1 MIGAD
6 DARRLLDMK
15 DAIDAVEQAFRWFSE
30 GSAQMPVKSY
40 LNFEAHD
47 GDLRV
52 MPAAAG
58 KKYAGVKIVNSHRRN
73 PDKGLPAVMG
83 TYVLVSQESGL
94 PLSIL
99 DATYLTAVRTG
110 AASAV
115 ATKYMARQEAA
126 SVGLVGSGVQA
137 TFQLLAIS
145 KVREIRE
152 VFAWSPEFDRSRR
165 DAFLEE
171 TRPMFPEIDLIPAD
185 EIEKAAI
192 ADIVVTTTPSRGP
205 VLMDSH
211 IGPGTHIN
219 AVGADGPGKQ
229 ELDPAILKRARV
241 IVDEL
246 EQAWH
251 GGEINVPLASG
262 ELSESD
268 IDGSLDQVVNGDI
281 PGRTSADEVTIFDST
296 GLATEDI
303 AVAILVYERA
313 LKEGAGSEIEL

>member
-1 MIGAD
+1 M
-6 DARRLLDMK
+6 
-15 DAIDAVEQAFRWFSE
+15 
-30 GSAQMPVKSY
+30 
-40 LNFEAHD
+40 
-47 GDLRV
+47 
-52 MPAAAG
+52 
-58 KKYAGVKIVNSHRRN
+58 
-73 PDKGLPAVMG
+73 
-83 TYVLVSQESGL
+83 
-94 PLSIL
+94 

-115 ATKYMARQEAA
+115 ATKYMARREAA

-145 KVREIRE
+145 KVRNISE
-152 VFAWSPEFDRSRR
+152 VFAWSPDFDRPRR
-165 DAFLEE
+165 DAFIEE
-171 TRPMFPEIDLIPAD
+171 TKPMFPELDLIAAD
-185 EIEKAAI
+185 DIDKAAI

-205 VLMDSH
+205 VLMDPH

-229 ELDPAILKRARV
+229 ELDPAILKRSRV
-241 IVDEL
+241 IVDEW

-281 PGRTSADEVTIFDST
+281 PGRTSEDEITIFDST
-296 GLATEDI
+296 GLAIEDI